1 MKKIWPI
8 CLVCIFALLANP
20 VMAQAPSALSRDDK
34 WREDLKTLATELP
47 QRHKNLF
54 FHLPRPQFEQEIA
67 TLSAAVPQLTDA
79 EIKLGLWRLAA
90 KIGDAHTRIQYDSE
104 QTFPF
109 ALYQF
114 SDGVFVAAATEEQ
127 RALLGAQLLKLG
139 DTGIEQAKAI
149 VRQVIPVEN
158 ESWFKAQFPSYLTDP
173 QLLVL
178 LKILPSADAGR
189 FTFKGRD
196 GKEFSVTLKPLAL
209 QPSPQFLRPF
219 DGAPD
224 KLPLQY
230 RNPQAFYWYEYLP
243 DTKTLYLNYTRCQ
256 QMPDKP
262 FKDFADEVW
271 KLIDERG
278 AERLVIDLRRNG
290 GGNSIIFEPF
300 TTALS
305 KHPRLNQKGKTFVL
319 IGRSTFSS
327 AFLNALRLKRETK
340 ALLVGEPTGQK
351 PNAYGEVRSFTLP
364 HSKLVVRYSTK
375 FFQMMEGDLPSLEP
389 DQLIDRSAADFYT
402 GRDPVLEWALRYSGK

>member
-1 MKKIWPI
+1 MRNA
-8 CLVCIFALLANP
+8 LRVCGLSLIVWWGATGAF
-20 VMAQAPSALSRDDK
+20 AQATAELSRADK

-54 FHLPRPQFEQEIA
+54 FHLPRPQFEREISQ
-67 TLSAAVPQLTDA
+67 LSAAVPKLTDA

-90 KIGDAHTRIQYDSE
+90 KIGDAHTRIDYNSE
-104 QTFPF
+104 KTFPL

-114 SDGVFVAAATEEQ
+114 SDGVFVAAATAEQ

-139 DTGIEQAKAI
+139 DTGIEQAKAL

-158 ESWFKAQFPSYLTDP
+158 ESWFKAQFPGYLTDP
-173 QLLVL
+173 DLLVL
-178 LKILPSADAGR
+178 LKILPSAESGR

-196 GKEFSVTLKPLAL
+196 GQEFSVTLKPLAW
-209 QPSPQFLRPF
+209 QASPKFLRPF
-219 DGAPD
+219 DGASD

-230 RNPQAFYWYEYLP
+230 RNSQANYWYEYLP
-243 DTKTLYLNYTRCQ
+243 ETKTLYLSYNRCQ
-256 QMPDKP
+256 EMPNQP
-262 FKDFADEVW
+262 FKDFAAEVW
-271 KLIDERG
+271 KVVEEQG

-300 TTALS
+300 TTAL
-305 KHPRLNQKGKTFVL
+305 KQHPRLNQKGKAFVL

-340 ALLVGEPTGQK
+340 AILVGEPTGQK
-351 PNAYGEVRSFTLP
+351 PNAYGEVRNFTLP

-375 FFQMMEGDLPSLEP
+375 YFPMMEGDPPSLEP
-389 DQLIDRSAADFYT
+389 DQLIERSAQDFYT
-402 GRDPVLEWALRYSGK
+402 GRDPVLEWVLRYPR